1 MVSPKNTIV
10 SRKNKLSILLRKV
23 KRYLASLFWLKP
35 CAGGI
40 CTRKR
45 GNSIELL
52 CICHKKGTIM
62 LPKWGCKVGETLEES
77 AIREFRE
84 ETGIFDFKLGEMIG
98 VVRDRKRRK
107 KTTFFHIEKP
117 GKQHGHMKDEATLWV
132 KIEDALVD
140 MRHKGER
147 KLVKGYIE
155 SLEK

>member
-1 MVSPKNTIV
+1 MKKNLHPLV
-10 SRKNKLSILLRKV
+10 VFLSKS
-23 KRYLASLFWLKP
+23 KRYISSFFWLEP

-45 GNSIELL
+45 GNTIELL
-52 CICHKKGTIM
+52 CICHKKGKIM
-62 LPKWGCKVGETLEES
+62 LPKWRRKAGETIEEA

-84 ETGIFDFKLGEMIG
+84 ETGIFDFKLGEKIW

-107 KTTFFHIEKP
+107 KTTFFKIEKP
-117 GKQHGHMKDEATLWV
+117 GKQHTHVHDEATLWV

-147 KLVKGYIE
+147 KLVKEYIE
-155 SLEK
+155 SLGK